1 MLLNQ
6 VILQF
11 QDNFQSFYEDLSAAM
26 LTPDGHLWVGS
37 DETTTLERLSFD
49 GDRTF
54 SNHQTIDL
62 GQLINLPA
70 AKDEEIDI
78 EGLAYTD
85 DYLWFVGSHSP
96 KRKNPKP
103 NKSDK
108 KNAKRLAT
116 VQSEKNRYLLARI
129 PLVNGQLHQS
139 YTHPDDPTQQLTAA
153 YLKLTEKGN
162 ILTDALAYDPHLS
175 PFIISGLP
183 SKDNGLDVEGL
194 AICNG
199 RILLGLRGPVLRGWA
214 IILEL
219 EIEALSPT
227 LLGLKKLEADNKLY
241 KKHFV
246 KLNGLGIRDLCF
258 DGQDLLI
265 LAGPTMDLDGPVKV
279 FRIEGG
285 LNSQDNTFSWEPTPI
300 LDIPYGD
307 GNHHAE
313 GVTLFSSIAQQPS
326 VLVVYDSP
334 SQETK
339 VEGAIAVLA
348 DIFSLT

>member
-11 QDNFQSFYEDLSAAM
+11 QENFQPFYEDLSAAM

-54 SNHQTIDL
+54 SNHQSIDL

-78 EGLAYTD
+78 EGLAWTD
-85 DYLWFVGSHSP
+85 YYLWLVGSHSP
-96 KRKNPKP
+96 KRKKPKP
-103 NKSDK
+103 GKSDK

-116 VQSEKNRYLLARI
+116 IESEKNRYLLARI

-139 YTHPDDPTQQLTAA
+139 YPHPDNPQQQLTAA
-153 YLKLTEKGN
+153 YLKLTETGN
-162 ILTDALAYDPHLS
+162 LLTDALKSDSHLS
-175 PFIISGLP
+175 PFIISSLP
-183 SKDNGLDVEGL
+183 SKDNGLDIEGI
-194 AICNG
+194 AICQD

-214 IILEL
+214 ILLEL
-219 EIEALSPT
+219 EVESVSST
-227 LLGLKKLEADNKLY
+227 FLGLKQLEADHKFY

-246 KLNGLGIRDLCF
+246 KLDGLGIRDLCF

-265 LAGPTMDLDGPVKV
+265 LAGPTMDIDGPVKL
-279 FRIEGG
+279 FRLQGG

-300 LDIPYGD
+300 LDIPYGY

>member
-11 QDNFQSFYEDLSAAM
+11 QDDFQPFYEDLSAAM

-54 SNHQTIDL
+54 SNHQSIAL
-62 GQLINLPA
+62 GELINLPA
-70 AKDEEIDI
+70 AEDQEIDI
-78 EGLAYTD
+78 EGLAWTD
-85 DYLWFVGSHSP
+85 HYLWFVGSHSP
-96 KRKNPKP
+96 KRKKPKP
-103 NKSDK
+103 DKSDK

-116 VQSEKNRYLLARI
+116 LKSEKNRYLLARI
-129 PLVNGQLHQS
+129 PLVKGQLYQS
-139 YTHPDDPTQQLTAA
+139 CLHPDDPKQQLTAA
-153 YLKLTEKGN
+153 YLKRIGRGN
-162 ILTDALAYDPHLS
+162 VLTDALKSDPHLN
-175 PFIISGLP
+175 PLIISDIP
-183 SKDNGLDVEGL
+183 SKDNGLDIEGI
-194 AICNG
+194 AICND

-219 EIEALSPT
+219 EVEATSPT
-227 LLGLKKLEADNKLY
+227 ILELKKLKADNKFY

-246 KLNGLGIRDLCF
+246 KLDGLGIRDLCF

-265 LAGPTMDLDGPVKV
+265 LAGPTMDLDGPVKL
-279 FRIEGG
+279 FRLPGG
-285 LNSQDNTFSWEPTPI
+285 LHSEDNTFSWEPTPI
-300 LDIPYGD
+300 LDIPYGY

-313 GVTLFSSIAQQPS
+313 GVTLFSSIAPQPS

-334 SQETK
+334 SENAK
-339 VEGAIAVLA
+339 VDDAIAVFA
-348 DIFSLT
+348 DIFPLA